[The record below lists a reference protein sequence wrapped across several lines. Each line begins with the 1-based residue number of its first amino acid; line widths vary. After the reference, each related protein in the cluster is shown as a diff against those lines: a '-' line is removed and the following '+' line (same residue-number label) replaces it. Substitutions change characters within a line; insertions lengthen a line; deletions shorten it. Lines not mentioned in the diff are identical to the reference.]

1 MKASRIIFVLICWI
15 LLGCGFS
22 TVVQAQEK
30 VDMTVSV
37 DYFNR
42 YVWRGL
48 DIANTPSLQPTLS
61 LGFVGFEAGIW
72 GAYTLSNQQSE
83 SDEIDFWIGY
93 THETE
98 NSISI
103 SAVITDYYFPNVGID
118 FFNFNNYDDELEDG
132 TPDPGAHTLEAG
144 LSLTGPESFP
154 VTVSG
159 YLNFYNDAG
168 NNTYFQI
175 NYPVKINET
184 DLDIFVGATGGSKD
198 NPGYYGTDDL
208 QVINIGVQASREIKM
223 TESFSVPLNISFI
236 VNPND
241 EISYLIAGFSF

>member
-1 MKASRIIFVLICWI
+1 MSS
-15 LLGCGFS
+15 GFS
-22 TVVQAQEK
+22 SAVQAQSE
-30 VDMTVSV
+30 VDMTVGV

-48 DIANTPSLQPTLS
+48 DFANTPSLQPTLS
-61 LGFVGFEAGIW
+61 LGFDGFETGIW

-83 SDEIDFWIGY
+83 SDEIDFWVGY
-93 THETE
+93 THEIE
-98 NSISI
+98 NAISI

-159 YLNFYNDAG
+159 YINFHNDAG

-175 NYPVKINET
+175 DYPVKINET
-184 DLDIFVGATGGSKD
+184 DLNIFMGATGGSKD
-198 NPGYYGTDDL
+198 NSGYYGTDDL
-208 QVINIGVQASREIKM
+208 QVINVGVQASREIVV

-236 VNPND
+236 VNPNA
-241 EISYLIAGFSF
+241 EISYLVVGFSF